1 METIKCLFDSTINRA
16 ISQANPY
23 GLLGGVGEII
33 FYLKIYKYNNFY
45 FKKIILDIII
55 SK

>member
-23 GLLGGVGEII
+23 GLFSSDYSI
-33 FYLKIYKYNNFY
+33 
-45 FKKIILDIII
+45 
-55 SK
+55 